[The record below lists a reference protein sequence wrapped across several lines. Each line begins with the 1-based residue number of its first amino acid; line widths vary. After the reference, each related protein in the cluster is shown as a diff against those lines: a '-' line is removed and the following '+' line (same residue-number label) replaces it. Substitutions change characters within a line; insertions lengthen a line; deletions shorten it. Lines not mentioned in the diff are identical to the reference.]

1 MKNYVI
7 TGVLLLFL
15 TAASFF
21 LPIRVLK
28 WQDEQRTGKS
38 EIEEVQEVVLKEQ
51 ISMTLSEKLKLRN
64 QETVNALTLVN
75 GKNYNKD
82 TIEDQIR
89 KEIGILADQD
99 ILIDFDME
107 SMKIREATVTF
118 YVDMEDSEKSI
129 MLWQGFV
136 ETSKYQLLFFLDD
149 ETGKIVSFSQYA
161 ARPVVDYEAAAD
173 ASAETDQAI
182 YVEKYFADMDAE
194 EQKELAARWGEYLGC
209 EMKASSTGWYGIGQ
223 GAEEELFEKEI
234 DMLISKGYSYEE
246 AGLKVAL
253 AWGISVDRQVLRV
266 VFEDNGD
273 TIQYTLGITES
284 LFQMD
289 VNI

>member
-15 TAASFF
+15 TAASLL

-118 YVDMEDSEKSI
+118 YVDMEDSERSI
-129 MLWQGFV
+129 MFWQGYV
-136 ETSKYQLLFFLDD
+136 ETLEYDVSFFLDD
-149 ETGKIVSFSQYA
+149 ETGKIVSFAQYA
-161 ARPVVDYEAAAD
+161 AGPVADYAGAAMGI
-173 ASAETDQAI
+173 SR
-182 YVEKYFADMDAE
+182 DMSMEME
-194 EQKELAARWGEYLGC
+194 EQKELARRWAEYLGC

>member
-118 YVDMEDSEKSI
+118 YVDMEDSERSI
-129 MLWQGFV
+129 MFWQGYV
-136 ETSKYQLLFFLDD
+136 ETLEYDVSFFLDD
-149 ETGKIVSFSQYA
+149 ETGKIVSFAQYA
-161 ARPVVDYEAAAD
+161 AGPVVDYAGAAMGL
-173 ASAETDQAI
+173 SR
-182 YVEKYFADMDAE
+182 DMSMEME
-194 EQKELAARWGEYLGC
+194 EQKELARRWAEYLGC

>member
-1 MKNYVI
+1 
-7 TGVLLLFL
+7 
-15 TAASFF
+15 
-21 LPIRVLK
+21 
-28 WQDEQRTGKS
+28 
-38 EIEEVQEVVLKEQ
+38 
-51 ISMTLSEKLKLRN
+51 
-64 QETVNALTLVN
+64 
-75 GKNYNKD
+75 
-82 TIEDQIR
+82 
-89 KEIGILADQD
+89 
-99 ILIDFDME
+99 ME
-107 SMKIREATVTF
+107 M
-118 YVDMEDSEKSI
+118 
-129 MLWQGFV
+129 
-136 ETSKYQLLFFLDD
+136 
-149 ETGKIVSFSQYA
+149 
-161 ARPVVDYEAAAD
+161 
-173 ASAETDQAI
+173 
-182 YVEKYFADMDAE
+182 E
-194 EQKELAARWGEYLGC
+194 EQKELARRWAEYLGC

>member
-118 YVDMEDSEKSI
+118 YVDMEDSERSI
-129 MLWQGFV
+129 MFWQGYV
-136 ETSKYQLLFFLDD
+136 ETLEYDVSFFLDD
-149 ETGKIVSFSQYA
+149 ETGKIVSFAQYA
-161 ARPVVDYEAAAD
+161 AGPVVDYAGAAMGI
-173 ASAETDQAI
+173 SR
-182 YVEKYFADMDAE
+182 DMSMEME
-194 EQKELAARWGEYLGC
+194 EQKELARRWAEYLGC

>member
-7 TGVLLLFL
+7 TGVFLLFL

-118 YVDMEDSEKSI
+118 YVDMEDSERSI
-129 MLWQGFV
+129 MFWQGYV
-136 ETSKYQLLFFLDD
+136 ETLEYDVSFFLDD
-149 ETGKIVSFSQYA
+149 ETGKIVSFAQYA
-161 ARPVVDYEAAAD
+161 AGPVADYAGAAIGL
-173 ASAETDQAI
+173 SR
-182 YVEKYFADMDAE
+182 DMSMEME
-194 EQKELAARWGEYLGC
+194 EQKELARRWAEYLGC

>member
-118 YVDMEDSEKSI
+118 YVDMEDSERSI
-129 MLWQGFV
+129 MFWQGYV
-136 ETSKYQLLFFLDD
+136 ETLEYDVSFFLDD
-149 ETGKIVSFSQYA
+149 ETGKIVSFAQYA
-161 ARPVVDYEAAAD
+161 AGPVADYAGAAIGL
-173 ASAETDQAI
+173 SR
-182 YVEKYFADMDAE
+182 DMSMEME
-194 EQKELAARWGEYLGC
+194 EQKELARRWAEYLGC

-246 AGLKVAL
+246 SGLKVAL

>member
-7 TGVLLLFL
+7 TGVRLLFL

-107 SMKIREATVTF
+107 SMKIREATVTI
-118 YVDMEDSEKSI
+118 YVYMEDSERSI
-129 MLWQGFV
+129 MLWQGYV
-136 ETSKYQLLFFLDD
+136 ETLEYDVSFFLDD
-149 ETGKIVSFSQYA
+149 ETGKIVSFAQYA
-161 ARPVVDYEAAAD
+161 AWPVVDYAGAVTGI
-173 ASAETDQAI
+173 SR
-182 YVEKYFADMDAE
+182 DMSMEME
-194 EQKELAARWGEYLGC
+194 EQKELARRWAEYLGC

>member
-118 YVDMEDSEKSI
+118 YVDMEDSERSI
-129 MLWQGFV
+129 MFWQGYV
-136 ETSKYQLLFFLDD
+136 ETLEYDVSFFLDD
-149 ETGKIVSFSQYA
+149 ETGKIVSFAQYA
-161 ARPVVDYEAAAD
+161 AGPV
-173 ASAETDQAI
+173 Q
-182 YVEKYFADMDAE
+182 
-194 EQKELAARWGEYLGC
+194 
-209 EMKASSTGWYGIGQ
+209 GQ
-223 GAEEELFEKEI
+223 RL
-234 DMLISKGYSYEE
+234 D
-246 AGLKVAL
+246 
-253 AWGISVDRQVLRV
+253 
-266 VFEDNGD
+266 
-273 TIQYTLGITES
+273 
-284 LFQMD
+284 
-289 VNI
+289 

>member
-118 YVDMEDSEKSI
+118 YVDMEDSERSI
-129 MLWQGFV
+129 MFWQGYV
-136 ETSKYQLLFFLDD
+136 ETLEYDVSFFLDD
-149 ETGKIVSFSQYA
+149 ETGKIVSFAQYA
-161 ARPVVDYEAAAD
+161 AGPVADYAGAAIGL
-173 ASAETDQAI
+173 SR
-182 YVEKYFADMDAE
+182 DMSMEME
-194 EQKELAARWGEYLGC
+194 EQKELARRWAEYLGC

>member
-118 YVDMEDSEKSI
+118 YVDMEDSERSI
-129 MLWQGFV
+129 MFWQGYV
-136 ETSKYQLLFFLDD
+136 ETLEYDVSFFLDD
-149 ETGKIVSFSQYA
+149 ETGKIVSFAQYA
-161 ARPVVDYEAAAD
+161 AGPVVDYAGAAMGL
-173 ASAETDQAI
+173 SR
-182 YVEKYFADMDAE
+182 DMSMEME
-194 EQKELAARWGEYLGC
+194 EQKELARRWAEYLGC
-209 EMKASSTGWYGIGQ
+209 EMKASSIGWYGIGQ
-223 GAEEELFEKEI
+223 GAEEELFQNEV